1 MSISSNMLLI
11 VIIFGLIGILVN
23 LGTVF
28 YMRRNFDMS
37 KTIYKLLLHGSIII
51 IMEFVIKIIIATY
64 LLLDVNELG
73 CMLFQIAFVA
83 PRFFLHCFLLGISIL
98 RCLSICKLKNH
109 PLSRLNLLQKPF
121 IIMVSP
127 LPFAYI
133 ITVFIIRVIQN
144 KALGL
149 LHQVYFEKTISKLLH
164 DVPQSSCIPK
174 TKNWPFLA
182 HRFNV

>member
-1 MSISSNMLLI
+1 MSDEFENHFISSNMLLI
-11 VIIFGLIGILVN
+11 VIIFGLIGISVN
-23 LGTVF
+23 LVTVF

-51 IMEFVIKIIIATY
+51 IMEFVIKIIIAAY

-83 PRFFLHCFLLGISIL
+83 PRFILHCFLLGISIL

-109 PLSRLNLLQKPF
+109 PLSRLKLPKPF
-121 IIMVSP
+121 IIMVFP

-133 ITVFIIRVIQN
+133 ITVFIIRLIQD
-144 KALGL
+144 KALKSFTPGIL
-149 LHQVYFEKTISKLLH
+149 
-164 DVPQSSCIPK
+164 
-174 TKNWPFLA
+174 
-182 HRFNV
+182 